1 MDICLTNNHL
11 PNFSFISLIYDLKV
25 KQMSNY
31 ISKTKSD
38 KYLET

>member
-11 PNFSFISLIYDLKV
+11 PNFSFVKVWCDLKV

-31 ISKTKSD
+31 IQN
-38 KYLET
+38 